1 MRRKILAASAA
12 LALIVGMSGFGTA
25 VAQEGQGQG
34 RRGGGQGQ
42 PMDPEQ
48 ARARMMDNLK
58 ERLGASDEEWQAL
71 QPKVEG
77 VLAAQM
83 NARTGAMMGMA
94 MGRGGPGGGPGGGA
108 GRGPGGPEGEPTAL
122 MTAGRELRELLQD
135 EAAGN
140 DAIKEKLE
148 AFRGARKQSE
158 TELDAARAELQGLV
172 TLRQEALLVAMG
184 LLE

>member
-25 VAQEGQGQG
+25 VAQDGQGG
-34 RRGGGQGQ
+34 ARRGGGQGQ
-42 PMDPEQ
+42 QMDPEQ
-48 ARARMMDNLK
+48 ARARMMENLK
-58 ERLGASDEEWQAL
+58 ERLAATDEEWQAL
-71 QPKVEG
+71 QPKVEQ

-83 NARTGAMMGMA
+83 NARAGAMMGM
-94 MGRGGPGGGPGGGA
+94 GRGAGGGGPGGGL
-108 GRGPGGPEGEPTAL
+108 GRGPEGEPTPLVA
-122 MTAGRELRELLQD
+122 AGRELRELLQD
-135 EAAGN
+135 EEAGN
-140 DAIKEKLE
+140 DAIKQKLE
-148 AFRGARKQSE
+148 AFRAARKQAE